1 MDIKEMS
8 LGAEYRLKNGRT
20 GVLRH
25 INETNAQCTYEF
37 TKEIYDAEND
47 QTIKNS
53 WVKSF
58 HVDEVVGLYNPDQI
72 SLLG

>member
-8 LGAEYRLKNGRT
+8 LGAEYRLKNGQI

-25 INETNAQCTYEF
+25 INKTNDQCTYEF
-37 TKEIYDAEND
+37 TKEVYDAEND
-47 QTIKNS
+47 KTIKNS

>member
-1 MDIKEMS
+1 MKIKEMS
-8 LGAEYRLKNGRT
+8 LGAEYRLKNGQI

-25 INETNAQCTYEF
+25 INETNDQCTYEF
-37 TKEIYDAEND
+37 TKEVYDAEND
-47 QTIKNS
+47 RTTKNS

-58 HVDEVVGLYNPDQI
+58 HIDEVVDLYNPDQI

>member
-1 MDIKEMS
+1 MEIKEMS
-8 LGAEYRLKNGRT
+8 LGSEYRLKNGQI

-25 INETNAQCTYEF
+25 INETNDQCTYEF
-37 TKEIYDAEND
+37 TKEVYDAEND
-47 QTIKNS
+47 TPIKNS

-58 HVDEVVGLYNPDQI
+58 HVDEVIWLYNPDQI

>member
-8 LGAEYRLKNGRT
+8 MGAEYRLKNGQI

-25 INETNAQCTYEF
+25 INETNGQCTYEF
-37 TKEIYDAEND
+37 TKEIYDAEKD
-47 QTIKNS
+47 RTTKNR
-53 WVKSF
+53 WVKIF
-58 HVDEVVGLYNPDQI
+58 HIDEVIGLYNPDQI